1 MGIIHQHQDF
11 FAAINKN
18 NRNIKK
24 KKVQAMRPLPGRKF
38 AVAVS
43 AAAAG
48 NENDITAII
57 RYKQT

>member
-1 MGIIHQHQDF
+1 
-11 FAAINKN
+11 
-18 NRNIKK
+18 
-24 KKVQAMRPLPGRKF
+24 MRPLPGRKF

-57 RYKQT
+57 RYVSAHN